1 MMEIAGKILFFGGFF
16 AVVII
21 QLLIMISIF
30 KIRYRSA
37 FSFILLPTL
46 ALVSEDLRKNAK
58 VRSFLRLSGISIGM
72 IVLGAYVFSIV

>member
-21 QLLIMISIF
+21 QLLIMIFIF

-46 ALVSEDLRKNAK
+46 ALVSENMRKNNK
-58 VRSFLRLSGISIGM
+58 IRIFLKLWGASLPMVI
-72 IVLGAYVFSIV
+72 LGAYVLAVV